1 MKIAAIVVLA
11 AVAYIAV
18 VYLATHMAGLNES
31 NEEES

>member
-18 VYLATHMAGLNES
+18 VYLAAQMAGLNEVED
-31 NEEES
+31 EE